1 MFSGRFYAFFIVL
14 GICFVA
20 EFSSVV
26 AQTKT
31 NISGTGGIHQ
41 IKGKVYLPNGTSINS
56 PIEIEL
62 QSTAFPSLKVV
73 TDVSGSFAFEN
84 LAPGSYTVVVNAGEQ
99 FEVTRESVLIDGEIQ
114 LPTSIRI
121 PARTKVFTVP
131 LYLQLKRPSG
141 PHQKLGVINAKWS
154 EVDKDAVDHLEQGN
168 KNALN
173 KQLDRA
179 EAEYRRSIEIAPTYA
194 PAYLALGKLLITQGR
209 LQEAISELHMAIRY
223 DPTDFEAR
231 LSIGIAML
239 NQREVENAQRELNEA
254 ATLNKTAVTPRY
266 YLGIV
271 FIQKKDMDRA
281 QKEFETAKE
290 MTGDK
295 PFPLLH
301 RYLGGVYVAKQMNKE
316 AVSELELYIKQDP
329 SARDGDRIRQT
340 ITELKER
347 LSRQL

>member
-1 MFSGRFYAFFIVL
+1 MFSGRVAVLSVVL
-14 GICFVA
+14 GVCFA
-20 EFSSVV
+20 AGPSTAA

-41 IKGKVYLPNGTSINS
+41 IKGKIYLPNGTALDS
-56 PIEIEL
+56 PVEVEL
-62 QSTAFPSLKVV
+62 QSTAFATLKLM

-99 FEVTRESVLIDGEIQ
+99 FEIARESVLIDGEIQ
-114 LPTSIRI
+114 LSTTMRV

-131 LYLQLKRPSG
+131 MYLQPKRASG
-141 PHQKLGVINAKWS
+141 PHQKTGVINAKWS
-154 EVDKDAVDHLEQGN
+154 EIDKDAVGHLEQGN

-194 PAYLALGKLLITQGR
+194 PAYLALGKLLLTQGR

-223 DPTDFEAR
+223 DPTDFDAR

-239 NQREVENAQRELNEA
+239 NQREVDNAQREFNEA
-254 ATLNKTAVTPRY
+254 ATLDQAAVTPRY

-271 FIQKKDMDRA
+271 FIQKKDIDRA

-290 MTGDK
+290 MTGDR

-329 SARDGDRIRQT
+329 SARDGDRIKQT
-340 ITELKER
+340 IADLKAK
-347 LSRQL
+347 SN

>member
-1 MFSGRFYAFFIVL
+1 MFSGRFYAIFVVL
-14 GICFVA
+14 GMCFVA
-20 EFSSVV
+20 DFSSVA

-41 IKGKVYLPNGTSINS
+41 IRGKVYLPNGTSIDS
-56 PIEIEL
+56 PIEVEL
-62 QSTAFPSLKVV
+62 QSTAFASLKLI

-84 LAPGSYTVVVNAGEQ
+84 LAPGSYAVVVNAGER
-99 FEVTRESVLIDGEIQ
+99 FEVARESVLIDAEVR
-114 LPTSIRI
+114 LPDTIPT
-121 PARTKVFTVP
+121 PARTKIFTVP
-131 LYLQLKRPSG
+131 VYLQPKRSSEPR
-141 PHQKLGVINAKWS
+141 QKTGVIDAKWS
-154 EVDKDAVDHLEQGN
+154 EIDKDAVDHLEQGN

-179 EAEYRRSIEIAPTYA
+179 EADYRRSIEIAPTYA
-194 PAYLALGKLLITQGR
+194 PAYLALWKLLITQGR
-209 LQEAISELHMAIRY
+209 LQEAVSELHMAVRY

-239 NQREVENAQRELNEA
+239 NQREVDNAQRELNEA
-254 ATLNKTAVTPRY
+254 AALNKTAVTPRY

-271 FIQKKDMDRA
+271 FVQKKDMDRA

-295 PFPLLH
+295 PFPLLR
-301 RYLGGVYVAKQMNKE
+301 RYLGGVYAAKQMNKE

-329 SARDGDRIRQT
+329 AARDGDRIKQT
-340 ITELKER
+340 IADLKAK
-347 LSRQL
+347 SN

>member
-1 MFSGRFYAFFIVL
+1 MFSGRVAAFIVVL
-14 GICFVA
+14 GVCFA
-20 EFSSVV
+20 AQLSSVV

-41 IKGKVYLPNGTSINS
+41 IKGKVYLPNGTAVDS

-62 QSTAFPSLKVV
+62 QSTTFASLKVM

-84 LAPGSYTVVVNAGEQ
+84 LAPGSYTVVVNAGDQ
-99 FEVTRESVLIDGEIQ
+99 FEIARESVLIDGEVQ
-114 LPTSIRI
+114 LPTSIRP
-121 PARTKVFTVP
+121 PARTKIFTVP
-131 LYLQLKRPSG
+131 MYLQIKRPSG
-141 PHQKLGVINAKWS
+141 PHQKTGVIDAKWA
-154 EVDKDAVDHLEQGN
+154 EIDKDAVDHLEQGN

-194 PAYLALGKLLITQGR
+194 PAYLALGKLLLTQGR
-209 LQEAISELHMAIRY
+209 LEEAISELHMAVRY

-239 NQREVENAQRELNEA
+239 NQRQVDNAQRELNEA

-271 FIQKKDMDRA
+271 FVQKKDMDRA
-281 QKEFETAKE
+281 QKEFETARE

-301 RYLGGVYVAKQMNKE
+301 RYLGGVYIAKQMNKE
-316 AVSELELYIKQDP
+316 ALAELELYIKQDP
-329 SARDGDRIRQT
+329 SARDGDRIKQT
-340 ITELKER
+340 IADLK
-347 LSRQL
+347 SKSN

>member
-1 MFSGRFYAFFIVL
+1 MFSGRVAAFFVVL
-14 GICFVA
+14 GICLVA
-20 EFSSVV
+20 QLSSVA

-41 IKGKVYLPNGTSINS
+41 IKGKIYLSNGTAVDT
-56 PIEIEL
+56 PVEVEL
-62 QSTAFPSLKVV
+62 QSTAFASLKVI

-84 LAPGSYTVVVNAGEQ
+84 LAPGSYTIVVNAGEQ
-99 FEVTRESVLIDGEIQ
+99 FEVSRESVLIDAEIQ
-114 LPTSIRI
+114 LPTSILVL
-121 PARTKVFTVP
+121 ARPKIFTVP
-131 LYLQLKRPSG
+131 IYLQPRRASG
-141 PHQKLGVINAKWS
+141 PRQKTGVIDAKWS
-154 EVDKDAVDHLEQGN
+154 EINKDAIDHLEQGN

-209 LQEAISELHMAIRY
+209 LQEAVSELHMAVRY

-239 NQREVENAQRELNEA
+239 NQREVDNAQRELNEA
-254 ATLNKTAVTPRY
+254 ALLNKTAVTPRY

-271 FIQKKDMDRA
+271 FVQKKDMDRA

-301 RYLGGVYVAKQMNKE
+301 RYLGGVYAAKQMNKE
-316 AVSELELYIKQDP
+316 AVAELELYIKQDP
-329 SARDGDRIRQT
+329 SARDGDRIKQT
-340 ITELKER
+340 IADLK
-347 LSRQL
+347 SKSN

>member
-1 MFSGRFYAFFIVL
+1 M
-14 GICFVA
+14 
-20 EFSSVV
+20 
-26 AQTKT
+26 
-31 NISGTGGIHQ
+31 
-41 IKGKVYLPNGTSINS
+41 
-56 PIEIEL
+56 
-62 QSTAFPSLKVV
+62 

-84 LAPGSYTVVVNAGEQ
+84 LAPGSYTVIVNAGNQ
-99 FEVTRESVLIDGEIQ
+99 FEVARESVLIDGEIQ
-114 LPTSIRI
+114 LPTTILV
-121 PARTKVFTVP
+121 PARPKILTVP
-131 LYLQLKRPSG
+131 IYLQPKRSSG
-141 PHQKLGVINAKWS
+141 PRQRTGVIDAKWTDI
-154 EVDKDAVDHLEQGN
+154 DKDAVDHLEQGN
-168 KNALN
+168 KSSLN

-239 NQREVENAQRELNEA
+239 NQREVENAQRELSEA
-254 ATLNKTAVTPRY
+254 AILNKTAVTPRY

-271 FIQKKDMDRA
+271 FVQKKDMDRA

-301 RYLGGVYVAKQMNKE
+301 RYLGGVYAAKQMNKE

-329 SARDGDRIRQT
+329 SARDGDRIRGT
-340 ITELKER
+340 IAELKAR
-347 LSRQL
+347 LE